1 MREIGESCRSGTAQ
15 APPAGLLA
23 SHAAAPPARRM
34 IWREAPARA
43 PVLSV
48 ALGRRA
54 GLSAKIGHGHP
65 ALPDRGEQDNDA
77 GSDVRWTKAVLRYP
91 LSVLRYPLSAIRCP
105 LSVVRKPLSLLRLPF
120 AVCRSPSSVCRSP
133 LAESRK
139 PKAECRKPNAE
150 SRMPNAKRRSSACLC
165 SCARGFAAAG

>member
-1 MREIGESCRSGTAQ
+1 
-15 APPAGLLA
+15 
-23 SHAAAPPARRM
+23 M

-65 ALPDRGEQDNDA
+65 ALPDRGKQDDDA

-91 LSVLRYPLSAIRCP
+91 LSVLRYPLSAIRY
-105 LSVVRKPLSLLRLPF
+105 
-120 AVCRSPSSVCRSP
+120 PSSVCRVP
-133 LAESRK
+133 KAALRL
-139 PKAECRKPNAE
+139 PKAETAKLARDTAQLLAE
-150 SRMPNAKRRSSACLC
+150 NQQIKLC
-165 SCARGFAAAG
+165 DFLVPFLAAASLMGATAAVVMVVLG